1 MSTQRRLSEADQH
14 LLDLVR
20 SGDTD
25 GWSQFVQRYQRRL
38 IAFATARAGQHAT
51 AEDLVQ
57 ETFVAFLQSMSTY
70 RADCDLESFLFQ
82 ILRRRIIDHYR
93 SQGKTKLIPA
103 CDLPN
108 YGLHDDSRESSL
120 AVQPSTELTAS
131 RHISNQ
137 EQLTETDRRL
147 SGAIATLADELRS
160 NEKFRDLKIAE
171 GLFYAGIS
179 NKELATLI
187 DVTANEIAVVKHRL
201 IKRVSDLVGKSAPE
215 ETFNFQETSLR
226 EVWED
231 HRPSCPKRS
240 TLGQYTLGI
249 LPVAWNNFITFHVTT
264 LGCIYCNANLTEL
277 SENEPSTQQA
287 DHLFRSTIGFLERK
301 S

>member
-1 MSTQRRLSEADQH
+1 M
-14 LLDLVR
+14 
-20 SGDTD
+20 
-25 GWSQFVQRYQRRL
+25 QRYQRRL
-38 IAFATARAGQHAT
+38 IAFAIARAGQHAT

-70 RADCDLESFLFQ
+70 RADCDLESFLFR

-103 CDLPN
+103 CDLPTYN
-108 YGLHDDSRESSL
+108 LAGDSGESSL
-120 AVQPSTELTAS
+120 PVQPSTELTAS

-137 EQLTETDRRL
+137 EQLTETSRRL
-147 SGAIATLADELRS
+147 SGAIATLADELRR

-179 NKELATLI
+179 NKELARMLE
-187 DVTANEIAVVKHRL
+187 VTANEIAVVKHRL
-201 IKRVSDLVGKSAPE
+201 IKRVSDLVGQSTAE
-215 ETFNFQETSLR
+215 ETINFEETSLR

-249 LPVAWNNFITFHVTT
+249 LPAPWNQFIGFHVTN
-264 LGCIYCNANLTEL
+264 LGCIYCNANLADF
-277 SENEPSTQQA
+277 SQNEPSTKQA
-287 DHLFRSTIGFLERK
+287 DRFFQSTIGFLQPK